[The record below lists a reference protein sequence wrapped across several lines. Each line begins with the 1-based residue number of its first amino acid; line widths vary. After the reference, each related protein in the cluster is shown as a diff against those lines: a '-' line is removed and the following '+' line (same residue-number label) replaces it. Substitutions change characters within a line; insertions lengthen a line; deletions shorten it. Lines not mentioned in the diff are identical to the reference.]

1 MTLSNYKPNEKFLD
15 NSGSRTG
22 SGIHIHPTADIHP
35 NVYFEGNITVG
46 EYCQIDAGAIIIG
59 DVSIGHHT
67 VIRCNSTLR
76 GTITIGNYV
85 HIFDQVNIEGGRPG
99 NIATTKNEVP
109 DKAIV
114 QDRCLIYHG
123 TVMHGTQ
130 IGEGTV
136 IGMRSCCDY
145 NTRIGKGA
153 ILENGTATEV
163 DQIIPDNCIAGGVP
177 AALKLMGITDMQRA
191 EVLGL
196 VPDEWTKIMAY
207 KLEERYRENK
217 RLALRP
223 KNISVDKTAFV
234 HPTAILE
241 GDIKVGAYTR
251 IAAGSI
257 IIGDVKIGDHVF
269 IALNAVVK
277 GSIKIGG
284 LTNILDNSV
293 VDSSRTPDVEV
304 AMKEFFDHIDIG
316 CKCLLSHGCAIRGTD
331 MEEEGAVGVTGTCD
345 YNTHIGKG
353 SIIGNGSAT
362 QLNQVIPDN
371 CYVEG
376 IPAIIRKLG
385 LTDQCR
391 QDYFGL
397 IPASWLE
404 SSLSEPDK
412 KFDPGSISGKLNVDP
427 TAFIH
432 PTAWLEG
439 NISVGSFTY
448 INAGTIISGNVSID
462 HHSLLACNN
471 SIRGTVEIG
480 KYTNIYDQIC
490 IAGSSPEEKRD
501 FVKSRGPGNA
511 AVGDYCWINHGCI
524 MHDTRVDD
532 GGAVSLGAG
541 CDYNTH
547 IGTGAVLGNRSA
559 ANIDQYIPDNCMAIG
574 VPSEIRS
581 RFLSEKDRQDY
592 FGVMPSAWT
601 RFEAAENEKE
611 IREIKNL

>member
-1 MTLSNYKPNEKFLD
+1 MTLSNYIPNEKFLN
-15 NSGSRTG
+15 NSSSQTN

-46 EYCQIDAGAIIIG
+46 EFCQIDAGTIIMG
-59 DVSIGHHT
+59 DVTIGHHS

-109 DKAIV
+109 DKAIIG
-114 QDRCLIYHG
+114 DRCLIYHG

-145 NTRIGKGA
+145 NTRIGKGV
-153 ILENGTATEV
+153 ILANGTATDV
-163 DQIIPDNCIAGGVP
+163 DRIIPDNCIAEGVP
-177 AALKLMGITDMQRA
+177 AVIQLNDINDMHRA
-191 EVLGL
+191 DRLGL
-196 VPDEWTKIMAY
+196 IPFEWTKIMAY

-217 RLALRP
+217 RLAGRL

-241 GDIKVGAYTR
+241 GKVKIGPHTQ

-257 IIGDVKIGDHVF
+257 IIGDINIGHHAFIALNTVIKGSVKIGDLTL
-269 IALNAVVK
+269 IYDNVVA
-277 GSIKIGG
+277 
-284 LTNILDNSV
+284 
-293 VDSSRTPDVEV
+293 DSSRAPDVEV
-304 AMKEFFDHIDIG
+304 PMEEFFDHIDIG
-316 CKCLLSHGCAIRGTD
+316 SKCRLGHGCALRGTD
-331 MEEEGAVGVTGTCD
+331 IADEGVIGVAGTCD
-345 YNTHIGKG
+345 YNTYIGKG

-362 QLNQVIPDN
+362 KLKQIIPDN

-376 IPAIIRKLG
+376 IPALIKKLG
-385 LTDQCR
+385 LTDQDR

-397 IPASWLE
+397 IPARWLE
-404 SSLSEPDK
+404 SSLSDFDK
-412 KFDPGSISGKLNVDP
+412 NFNLKSIPMNLNIDP

-432 PTAWLEG
+432 PTVWLEG
-439 NISVGSFTY
+439 NVSIGSFTY
-448 INAGTIISGNVSID
+448 INAGTIISGDVSID
-462 HHSLLACNN
+462 HHTLLACNN
-471 SIRGTVEIG
+471 SVRGNVVIG

-490 IAGSSPEEKRD
+490 IDGCKL
-501 FVKSRGPGNA
+501 
-511 AVGDYCWINHGCI
+511 GDCCWINHGCI

-532 GGAVSLGAG
+532 GGAVSLGAS

-547 IGTGAVLGNRSA
+547 IGIGAILGNRSST
-559 ANIDQYIPDNCMAIG
+559 NIDQLIPDNCLAIG
-574 VPSEIRS
+574 VPSVIKA
-581 RFLSEKDRQDY
+581 RFLNEKDRQDY
-592 FGVMPSAWT
+592 FGVMPSVWT
-601 RFEAAENEKE
+601 KFEAEENEME
-611 IREIKNL
+611 IRRIKNL